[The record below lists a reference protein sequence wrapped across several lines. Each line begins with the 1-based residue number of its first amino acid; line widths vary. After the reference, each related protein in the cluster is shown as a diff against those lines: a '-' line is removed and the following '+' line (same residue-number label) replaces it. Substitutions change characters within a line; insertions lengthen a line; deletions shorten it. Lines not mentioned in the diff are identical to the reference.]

1 MYGAPN
7 IEYTG
12 PVQQT
17 LFKDPVAE
25 EVKESISHVKTAVET
40 TLGDLLQEAAK
51 LLERDEATDEE
62 KKRLSNRIKALT
74 KSAAEVTEGVHNFE
88 KGQKAEQGMIEAAEA
103 GETNL
108 DNWVRDAAAHFKN
121 SQKNVLRGVEIAN
134 EADVIDHVINQWN
147 KGHNYDSKK
156 HNFMQAMGRIAV
168 GLEFLV
174 DRVRTF
180 PDRLAEAIV
189 GGMENKKEA
198 AQEALN
204 SWKIS
209 TKSFYQKTITE
220 VDDVMKS
227 TADQLGAVREVLG
240 DRAEGAILGFGR
252 GVQGNIFNPLANF
265 IADRAIPAMK
275 GAAERAKDALFDQ
288 ARAFGNDYTQAVLR
302 RREARMS
309 ETTSAPEP
317 PKIDA
322 PGI

>member
-1 MYGAPN
+1 MYEAQN
-7 IEYTG
+7 IENTG

-40 TLGDLLQEAAK
+40 TLGDLLQEAVK

-62 KKRLSNRIKALT
+62 KRHLSNRIKALT
-74 KSAAEVTEGVHNFE
+74 KCAAEVTEGVQNFE
-88 KGQKAEQGMIEAAEA
+88 KGQKAEQGMMEAAEA

-108 DNWVRDAAAHFKN
+108 DNWVRDAATYFKN
-121 SQKNVLRGVEIAN
+121 SQQNVLRGVEIAN

-147 KGHNYDSKK
+147 KGQDYDSKK
-156 HNFMQAMGRIAV
+156 HSFMQTLGRIALGV
-168 GLEFLV
+168 EILV

-189 GGMENKKEA
+189 GSVENKKEA
-198 AQEALN
+198 VQEALN

-220 VDDVMKS
+220 VDSVMKS
-227 TADQLGAVREVLG
+227 TSDQLGAVREVLG
-240 DRAEGAILGFGR
+240 DRAEGAVLGFGHR
-252 GVQGNIFNPLANF
+252 VQGNIFNPLMNF
-265 IADRAIPAMK
+265 ITERAIPVMK
-275 GAAERAKDALFDQ
+275 GAAENAKDALFDQ
-288 ARAFGNDYTQAVLR
+288 VRAFGNDYTQAVLK

-309 ETTSAPEP
+309 GTTSTPES
-317 PKIDA
+317 PKVDA